1 VNKMNSSRYIYLRE
15 NSLEFNNPTM
25 QAAKGKCCG
34 AALCELAVWDNVTV
48 LYFDDQH
55 FDDGE

>member
-1 VNKMNSSRYIYLRE
+1 MNSSRYIYLRE

-34 AALCELAVWDNVTV
+34 AALCELAVLDNVTV